1 MKRRAFLKKV
11 AAALGLTSLFAF
23 VYPAIRFLS
32 PSSIM
37 ESGEKVKINKRDL
50 KGASSMDIT
59 VNSTPVVVIN
69 RGALGIVAL
78 SRVCTHLGC
87 LVAYSESRGKLVC
100 PCHAAEF
107 NLDGKV
113 LAGPAPRAL
122 EPVAVTIEGDSI
134 IIG

>member
-1 MKRRAFLKKV
+1 MKRRAFLKKM

-23 VYPAIRFLS
+23 IYPAIRFLS
-32 PSSIM
+32 PSLSL
-37 ESGEKVKINKRDL
+37 ESGEKVKISKRDL
-50 KGASSMDIT
+50 KGVSSMAIT
-59 VNSTPVVVIN
+59 VNNSPVVVIN
-69 RGALGIVAL
+69 RGALGVIAL

-87 LVAYSESRGKLVC
+87 LVVYSESRGKLVC

-107 NLDGKV
+107 NLEGKV

-122 EPVAVTIEGDSI
+122 ETVAVTIEGDSI